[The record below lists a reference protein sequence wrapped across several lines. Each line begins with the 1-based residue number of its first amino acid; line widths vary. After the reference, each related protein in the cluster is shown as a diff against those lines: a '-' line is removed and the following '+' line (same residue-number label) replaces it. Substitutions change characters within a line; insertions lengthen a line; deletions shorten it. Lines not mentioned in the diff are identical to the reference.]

1 MVQLIFGGIVQLH
14 PLMCVVSIELFPCIY
29 IWITD
34 IMERWIEKANLE
46 KDMRLV
52 RQVHDDVNSHR
63 EN

>member
-1 MVQLIFGGIVQLH
+1 
-14 PLMCVVSIELFPCIY
+14 VSIELFPCIY
-29 IWITD
+29 IWIAD